1 MKQKVTIDKI
11 HQNPDNP
18 RTIKGV
24 KFDKLVKSIKEL
36 PKMLEKRPIVVDEN
50 YVIQGGNMRYL
61 ACIEAGLKEVWID
74 NMEDWSEEEKRQ
86 FIIKDNVSFGEWDFD
101 MLTSHYD
108 ALELDQMGVD
118 LDPNMFKVEVD
129 EEQYEQSVDTKF
141 NDYTIYFANEEEMDI
156 WYAFLKRLKNK
167 FSDYENVSERVLR
180 YIAEVY
186 EDNNMPESKMIL
198 KFIQGDIDG

>member
-1 MKQKVTIDKI
+1 MKQLVTIDKV
-11 HQNPDNP
+11 HKNPDNP

-24 KFDKLVKSIKEL
+24 KFEKLVNSIKEL

-50 YVIQGGNMRYL
+50 MVIQGGNMRYL
-61 ACIEAGLKEVWID
+61 ACIEAGLKEIWID
-74 NMEDWSEEEKRQ
+74 DMEDWSEDEKRE
-86 FIIKDNVSFGEWDFD
+86 FVIKDNVSFGEWDFD
-101 MLTSHYD
+101 MLSNSYD
-108 ALELDQMGVD
+108 VMELDKMGVD

-129 EEQYEQSVDTKF
+129 NDEYEKSIDTKF
-141 NDYTIYFANEEEMDI
+141 NDYTIYFENEDEMDL

-167 FSDYENVSERVLR
+167 FSEHENVSERVLR

-186 EDNNMPESKMIL
+186 EDNNMSESKMLL